1 MNTAFLLLAEFGQA
15 DVPVEIVAERYLA
28 LDSRTAKTRA
38 ARGDL
43 PFPAYRCGSQKTPWL
58 VRITDLAAW
67 LDEQRAR
74 GLAEWRERNGVL
86 A

>member
-1 MNTAFLLLAEFGQA
+1 MNTTFLLMAEFGSA
-15 DVPVEIVAERYLA
+15 DVPVELVAERYLGMEA
-28 LDSRTAKTRA
+28 RTAKARA
-38 ARGDL
+38 ARGEL
-43 PFPAYRCGSQKTPWL
+43 PFPSYQCGSQKSPRL

-67 LDEQRAR
+67 IDEQRAR

>member
-67 LDEQRAR
+67 IDEQRAR